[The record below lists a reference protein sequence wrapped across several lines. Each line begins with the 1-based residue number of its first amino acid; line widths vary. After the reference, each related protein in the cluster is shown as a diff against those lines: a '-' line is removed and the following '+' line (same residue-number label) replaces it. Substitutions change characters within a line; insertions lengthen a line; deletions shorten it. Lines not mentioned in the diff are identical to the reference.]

1 VIALTEK
8 SLPDILSPELERK
21 ELIELAQ
28 FVLSRKTRDIRNE
41 LTKYLIARVVSK
53 YAKERE
59 GILERD
65 LSPLIE
71 LEYNLPDFPELFIYS
86 ALENMTAEDSFVIR
100 DGPEGRKYFLKE
112 IKQSEIESLAE
123 KYRELRR
130 SAMNEL
136 VQRVESDY
144 GKLPELQAELVL
156 SIFFSLIGSI
166 LVKHSVNCAQAITY
180 GKGEPSKVLEYPDF
194 RAQLDSVLSKISEQK
209 LRDSLSK
216 VIRNMFLDP
225 SKDLL
230 NFLHS
235 MAQGYVILQILN
247 LDPNCIQLERASL
260 AKRKVYLDTNMIIAI
275 VCSGH
280 ESHRAVVDL
289 TKLTRK
295 LGVQLIFSTRTKAEF
310 LRRFEESTALYQRI
324 SGISKDVTRKAMEL
338 MPDPFIKSFR
348 IEKGAGSGS
357 GWGWFSAKMQN
368 VEVILKDEFQI
379 EFDQERKD
387 EILKHSDFE
396 QLTSNVYMAAYPE
409 KSENVARHDAFHILL
424 INELRKEETPDEL
437 GTNYWFLTLDYT
449 LDKAEREFAKETKQR
464 QWLDSSIHASTWL
477 DMISTFMSPDIARE
491 EAATIFAELLASE
504 LPALTTPIN
513 SYDIADLIGPWMDD
527 PNLGTESIRRIV
539 GNEFVRETL
548 GLYREAKTRGEEIS
562 LGEVVTPILQ
572 TLRHEIEEKYARTI
586 AEMKIEDEK
595 RTREATEIR
604 NEIEKLKNLDVR
616 FGRAR
621 TPLLVF
627 GTLSFVLLS
636 TFALLEAFVKWDF
649 PDVIYNMLCIL
660 TIALIGSAAFGRT
673 ILERYLSA

>member
-1 VIALTEK
+1 LTEK
-8 SLPDILSPELERK
+8 SLSDILSPELERK

-59 GILERD
+59 GVLERD

-71 LEYNLPDFPELFIYS
+71 LEYRLPDFPELFIHS
-86 ALENMTAEDSFVIR
+86 ALENMIAEESFIIR
-100 DGPEGRKYFLKE
+100 DSAEGRRYFLKE
-112 IKQSEIESLAE
+112 IKQGEIESLAE
-123 KYRELRR
+123 KYQELRR
-130 SAMNEL
+130 SAMDEL
-136 VQRVESDY
+136 VQRIESDY
-144 GKLPELQAELVL
+144 GKLSELQAELVL
-156 SIFFSLIGSI
+156 SVFFSLIGSI
-166 LVKHSVNCAQAITY
+166 LVKHTVNCAQAITY

-194 RAQLDSVLSKISEQK
+194 RTQLDTVLSKISEQK

-216 VIRNMFLDP
+216 VIRNMLLNP

-260 AKRKVYLDTNMIIAI
+260 AKRKVYLDTNIIIAI
-275 VCSGH
+275 VCSGD
-280 ESHRAVVDL
+280 ESHQAVVDL
-289 TKLTRK
+289 TKLTTK
-295 LGVQLIFSTRTKAEF
+295 LGVQLIFSARTKAEF
-310 LRRFEESTALYQRI
+310 LRRFKESTALYQRI

-338 MPDPFIKSFR
+338 MPDPFIKSYR

-379 EFDQERKD
+379 EFDLERKD
-387 EILKHSDFE
+387 EILKHGDLE
-396 QLTSNVYMAAYPE
+396 QLTSIVYRAAYPT
-409 KSENVARHDAFHILL
+409 KSENVAKHDAFHILL

-449 LDKAEREFAKETKQR
+449 LDEAEREFAKETEQR
-464 QWLDSSIHASTWL
+464 QRLASSIHASTWL

-527 PNLGTESIRRIV
+527 PNLGTETIRRIV

-548 GLYREAKTRGEEIS
+548 GSFREAKARGEEIS
-562 LGEVVTPILQ
+562 LGEVVTPILE
-572 TLRHEIEEKYARTI
+572 TLRHEIENKYASTI
-586 AEMKIEDEK
+586 AEMKSGDEK
-595 RTREATEIR
+595 RTREVEEMKK
-604 NEIEKLKNLDVR
+604 EIEKFRNLD
-616 FGRAR
+616 AR
-621 TPLLVF
+621 VTGTRRPLLVF
-627 GTLSFVLLS
+627 GTLSFILLS
-636 TFALLEAFVKWDF
+636 TFAVLQAFLKWNF
-649 PDVIYNMLCIL
+649 PDIIYNSLLIL
-660 TIALIGSAAFGRT
+660 TIVLLGSAAFGRLV
-673 ILERYLSA
+673 LERYLA